1 MNSSRRPTVDAI
13 EPHAPTRA
21 DRATYRMRV
30 SSELSRP
37 CFCIAFEIPKR
48 AIEPTERQHAC
59 WTDGIP
65 MLFKRYVDAIMGAF
79 TRRQPGHAPVSTSTP
94 TQADSHET
102 CKTASEEEVIAIM
115 TDEERPAGHRTV
127 ISQAYGRVYEI
138 NSSFNDSVLCFS
150 FRTLTIRQLS
160 TPLAVGLRPHSLRV
174 VHGHAGKPIRQRP
187 HPAVATGET
196 APTPHEPPVCG
207 RLEPEGNLRD
217 TRTGDRIRTAMR

>member
-1 MNSSRRPTVDAI
+1 MNNPRRPTVDAI

-94 TQADSHET
+94 TQADSRET

-115 TDEERPAGHRTV
+115 AGEERPAGHRTV
-127 ISQAYGRVYEI
+127 NSQAYGRAYEI
-138 NSSFNDSVLCFS
+138 NSSFNNSALCFS
-150 FRTLTIRQLS
+150 FSDIDYPAIIDPSGGGAPPTLSSGCSRARRQ
-160 TPLAVGLRPHSLRV
+160 AD
-174 VHGHAGKPIRQRP
+174 
-187 HPAVATGET
+187 PAKA
-196 APTPHEPPVCG
+196 APGGCH
-207 RLEPEGNLRD
+207 R
-217 TRTGDRIRTAMR
+217 